1 MEEEEGA
8 ESSEDDEVDLEEQ
21 ETVQVNEDKGEDKPG
36 GCHYSPVPIF
46 RLYLIMRRSRRRSR
60 PTRTRVKIS
69 QVGVFLPRC
78 RYFGC
83 I

>member
-36 GCHYSPVPIF
+36 GCHSSPVPIF
-46 RLYLIMRRSRRRSR
+46 RLYLINKEEQETVQVNEDKSEDKPGGCHS
-60 PTRTRVKIS
+60 S
-69 QVGVFLPRC
+69 QVPIFRL
-78 RYFGC
+78 
-83 I
+83 